1 MEKHS
6 IQLIELPLLEGL
18 VCENVWNEQNLT
30 VSSLRLDTMISS
42 IYQISRQKSQTLIKA
57 GLVKVN
63 WISIE
68 NTSFECGEGD
78 TLSVRGYGRAK
89 IVSIEGKTKKDK
101 WRISIG
107 RQK

>member
-1 MEKHS
+1 M
-6 IQLIELPLLEGL
+6 
-18 VCENVWNEQNLT
+18 
-30 VSSLRLDTMISS
+30 
-42 IYQISRQKSQTLIKA
+42 
-57 GLVKVN
+57 KVN

-89 IVSIEGKTKKDK
+89 IGLIEGKTKRDK
-101 WRISIG
+101 WRMSIG